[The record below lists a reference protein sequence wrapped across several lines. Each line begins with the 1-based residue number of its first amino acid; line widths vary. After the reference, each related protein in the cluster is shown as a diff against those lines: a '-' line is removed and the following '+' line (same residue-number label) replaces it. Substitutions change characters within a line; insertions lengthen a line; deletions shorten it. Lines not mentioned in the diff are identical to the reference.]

1 MFTDESQFTVSH
13 ADGRL
18 WVYRLKNERFADC
31 CIVDKNRFGGG
42 SVMVW
47 GGIMGNWKTDLVVEK
62 GNINAQR
69 YVQTC

>member
-1 MFTDESQFTVSH
+1 
-13 ADGRL
+13 
-18 WVYRLKNERFADC
+18 
-31 CIVDKNRFGGG
+31 
-42 SVMVW
+42 MVW